1 MQRKITL
8 KNTLLFLIPSLIGIF
23 LFMTPLPAVDGDGN
37 DTVQLPVKF
46 AADTVMEYMPENTLI
61 LIVASVMAISAVV
74 SIFATM
80 IKNKQ
85 QSKSSFWLDIFA
97 TTPIWIIVRIVGA
110 VFGFMAYFEFGPEF
124 IISGDTGNLLLA
136 DLLPF
141 LFTIFLFA
149 GLLLP
154 LLLNFGLMEFFGSLL
169 KNIMRP
175 LFRLP
180 GRASIDSM
188 ASWVGD
194 GTVGIMMSSQQYE
207 SGKYTAREASIVASA
222 FSVVS
227 ITFSITIL
235 AMLNITH
242 LFWQFFLTIFVA
254 GFVAAVITPRIPPL
268 SLKKNNYIDGRKAE
282 EEPKEKKP
290 FTNGFLNAVTRAEDS
305 LKNGNNIKSG
315 LKNVFDLWFGVL
327 PVVMAIGTIAAGV
340 ATFTPVFEWLAVP
353 FVPIL
358 EWMNVPEAAAASQT
372 LLIGFAD
379 MLLPA
384 VLADS
389 LGITTELTLFI
400 IAALSVSQ
408 LIYMSETGGVLIAS
422 KIPFTFLDAVL
433 VFIIRTII
441 TLPVIVLMGHL
452 LL

>member
-1 MQRKITL
+1 MKRDITI

-23 LFMTPLPAVDGDGN
+23 LFMTPLPSVDGDGN
-37 DTVQLPVKF
+37 STVQLPVKF
-46 AADTVMEYMPENTLI
+46 AADTVMDVVPENGLI
-61 LIVASVMAISAVV
+61 LTVAIVMAISAVL
-74 SIFATM
+74 SIIATAS
-80 IKNKQ
+80 KGN
-85 QSKSSFWLDIFA
+85 QSEKSSFWFDIFA
-97 TTPIWIIVRIVGA
+97 TTPIWIVVRIVGA
-110 VFGFMAYFEFGPEF
+110 IFGFMAYFGFGPEF
-124 IISGDTGNLLLA
+124 IVSGDTGSLLLA

-180 GRASIDSM
+180 GRASIDSI

-194 GTVGIMMSSQQYE
+194 GTVGIMMSNQQYE

-235 AMLNITH
+235 AMLDITH
-242 LFWQFFLTIFVA
+242 LFWQFFLTLFVA
-254 GFVAAVITPRIPPL
+254 GFIAAVITPRIPPL
-268 SLKKNNYIDGRKAE
+268 SLKSTKYIDGSEGR
-282 EEPKEKKP
+282 EEPKVKQP
-290 FTNGFLNAVTRAEDS
+290 FSSGFVQAVTRAEDS
-305 LKNGNNIKSG
+305 FKNGDNIKSG

-327 PVVMAIGTIAAGV
+327 PVVMAIGTLAAGV

-358 EWMNVPEAAAASQT
+358 ELMNVPEAAAASQT

-384 VLADS
+384 IIADS

-433 VFIIRTII
+433 VFVIRTII
-441 TLPVIVLMGHL
+441 TLPIIVLMAHIL
-452 LL
+452 L